1 MEREAIRLSPEQNEH
16 DHCGL
21 RWDWKKDVFVC
32 FGTKENPGCGAE
44 LVIPELSE
52 CMLLSAASE

>member
-1 MEREAIRLSPEQNEH
+1 MEPTIRLSPEQNEH
-16 DHCGL
+16 NHLGL

-32 FGTKENPGCGAE
+32 MGTKNEAGCGAE

-52 CMLLSAASE
+52 CMLLTAVSE